1 MTAPYYYHAPYYLSR
16 TAVLDVGLKC
26 VHSCKFCYY
35 SYLDGSDDQFHGM
48 RHAKFRD
55 GADLHRV
62 VDQFKASGFLNF
74 DVTGGEP
81 TLHPEI
87 IELVR
92 HASELGISQRIITL
106 GQFLTKKHKHGKH
119 ETLLE
124 DLLEAGVTNFLF
136 STHAVEEEM
145 FQRLTGGSWLAQK
158 AAMDALDEQGF
169 QYTSNTTV
177 MAGNVKHLPEI
188 AREILRHNIYLHN
201 FICMNAYHYW
211 SNSGQALDV
220 QATYTEMA
228 HYLREAVAILE
239 EGGVA
244 VNIRY
249 APHCMLAGLE
259 KNLVGVVG
267 VRYDPYEWMNAV
279 NHMSPTPT
287 SDGLRLGLQAGTCD
301 PSFTLVKASGQ
312 MAGVEVIAARSLP
325 NSPEPSKVFPASC
338 AQCTAMP
345 VCDGLAP
352 SYVKEHGDRE
362 VVCYVG
368 PKRGDLLDNDRI
380 AYKAPF
386 FVKRSPDAD
395 MKSVVARALKPQPIG
410 PKPKVSII
418 VTCYNYGHF
427 LSQSLDCALGQT
439 WDNLEVVL
447 VDDGST
453 DNTPEIAAD
462 YAARYPDRLVYLR
475 QENSGQ
481 PAIARNNGVA
491 KSTGELILC
500 LDADDLI
507 EPPMVEECVGWLRK
521 HPDASIV
528 YSCAH
533 NFGARDDIHVSQDYN
548 FATLILKNHMPYC
561 SLYKREVWENLGG
574 YRTNVRGCED
584 WDFWIAAGGL
594 GYFATMIPRV
604 FFHYRNHGEGLYAQ
618 EVKPNFPEK
627 FRQIV
632 LNNAD
637 LYPPQMVHQAR
648 TGQPVT
654 PMMG

>member
-1 MTAPYYYHAPYYLSR
+1 
-16 TAVLDVGLKC
+16 
-26 VHSCKFCYY
+26 
-35 SYLDGSDDQFHGM
+35 
-48 RHAKFRD
+48 
-55 GADLHRV
+55 
-62 VDQFKASGFLNF
+62 
-74 DVTGGEP
+74 
-81 TLHPEI
+81 
-87 IELVR
+87 
-92 HASELGISQRIITL
+92 
-106 GQFLTKKHKHGKH
+106 
-119 ETLLE
+119 
-124 DLLEAGVTNFLF
+124 
-136 STHAVEEEM
+136 
-145 FQRLTGGSWLAQK
+145 
-158 AAMDALDEQGF
+158 
-169 QYTSNTTV
+169 
-177 MAGNVKHLPEI
+177 
-188 AREILRHNIYLHN
+188 
-201 FICMNAYHYW
+201 
-211 SNSGQALDV
+211 
-220 QATYTEMA
+220 
-228 HYLREAVAILE
+228 
-239 EGGVA
+239 
-244 VNIRY
+244 
-249 APHCMLAGLE
+249 MLAGLE

-279 NHMSPTPT
+279 NHMSPAPT

-312 MAGVEVIAARSLP
+312 MAGVEIIAARSLP
-325 NSPEPSKVFPASC
+325 NHPEPSKVFPASC

-368 PKRGDLLDNDRI
+368 PKRGELLDNDRI

-395 MKSVVARALKPQPIG
+395 MKSVVARVLKPQPIG

-418 VTCYNYGHF
+418 LTCYNYGHF
-427 LSQSLDCALGQT
+427 LPQSLDCALGQT

-491 KSTGELILC
+491 MSTGELILC

-637 LYPPQMVHQAR
+637 LYPPQMVRQALN
-648 TGQPVT
+648 GEPVT